1 MESSADLAKLV
12 EWLTAAVPTFMMV
25 FARTMGLFLQAPVL
39 SSRNV
44 PNTIRVGMMVGISIM
59 VMYALPG
66 YIRPP
71 QFLILLV
78 MMAMQEFM
86 VGAIFGFAANFMF
99 LAIQSAGELAGVQAG
114 MSAASVQNPFTR
126 TNVNAF
132 GTLYFNI
139 GLLVFLIING
149 HMWML
154 GGFVQSFQ
162 LVPIGTFM
170 LTPAVG
176 AQLVTMSG
184 VFMAI
189 TVQLALPIL
198 IVVFLADLG
207 VGYMSKVAQQASSLT
222 QDLIQITK
230 PVAGM
235 CILIMLIP
243 NLMSITYKFSEG
255 MIKDLDKLLRA
266 AHATKGPPPPKL
278 GP

>member
-1 MESSADLAKLV
+1 MTSGMAVLV
-12 EWLTAAVPTFMMV
+12 DWLTAAVPTFLMV

-44 PNTIRVGMMVGISIM
+44 PNTIRVGMMIGISLM

-66 YIRPP
+66 YMKAPP
-71 QFLILLV
+71 FLIV
-78 MMAMQEFM
+78 FVIMALTEFM
-86 VGAIFGFAANFMF
+86 VGAMFGFAANFMF

-126 TNVNAF
+126 SNVNAF

-139 GLLVFLIING
+139 GMLVFIIIGG

-154 GGFVQSFQ
+154 GGYVQSFK
-162 LVPIGTFM
+162 LVPIGTFH
-170 LTPAVG
+170 LTPAV
-176 AQLVTMSG
+176 ASQMITMSG

-189 TVQLALPIL
+189 TIQLALPVL
-198 IVVFLADLG
+198 IVVFIADLG

-222 QDLIQITK
+222 QDLITITK
-230 PVAGM
+230 PLAGM
-235 CILIMLIP
+235 CILILLIP
-243 NLMSITYKFSEG
+243 NLMSVTFTYTEN
-255 MIKDLDKLLRA
+255 MIKDLDRLLRA
-266 AHATKGPPPPKL
+266 ANATKGAPPPML

>member
-1 MESSADLAKLV
+1 MTSGLAVLV
-12 EWLTAAVPTFMMV
+12 DWLTAAVPTFLLV

-44 PNTIRVGMMVGISIM
+44 PNTIRVGLMIGISLM

-66 YIRPP
+66 YVKEPP
-71 QFLILLV
+71 FLLV
-78 MMAMQEFM
+78 FVLMALTEFM
-86 VGAIFGFAANFMF
+86 VGALFGFAANFMF

-139 GLLVFLIING
+139 GMLVFIIIGG

-154 GGFVQSFQ
+154 GGYVQSFK
-162 LVPIGTFM
+162 LVPLGTFH
-170 LTPAVG
+170 LTPAV
-176 AQLVTMSG
+176 ASQMITMSG
-184 VFMAI
+184 VFLAI
-189 TVQLALPIL
+189 TIQLALPVL
-198 IVVFLADLG
+198 IVVFIADLG

-222 QDLIQITK
+222 QDLITITK
-230 PVAGM
+230 PLAGM
-235 CILIMLIP
+235 FILILLIP
-243 NLMSITYKFSEG
+243 NLMSVTFTYTEN

-266 AHATKGPPPPKL
+266 ANATKGPPPPMQ